1 MLGQELFF
9 EVLVAVVTSLAKFNI
24 IELNGGIFT
33 DDDCPIPPH
42 YIAEHPTN
50 EKMRAYFLV
59 HSLSTLRK
67 HL

>member
-24 IELNGGIFT
+24 VELNGGIFT
-33 DDDCPIPPH
+33 DDDGPIPPH
-42 YIAEHPTN
+42 YIAEHLTN
-50 EKMRAYFLV
+50 KKMRAYFFV
-59 HSLSTLRK
+59 HFLSTLRK